1 MRLEK
6 GHRCDDLSMIRR
18 FGLASSQINGT
29 VRLSKFLIDGP
40 TTQQRQKAESVLLY
54 AEEKRS
60 V

>member
-1 MRLEK
+1 
-6 GHRCDDLSMIRR
+6 MIRR
-18 FGLASSQINGT
+18 FGLASSALGGT

-54 AEEKRS
+54 AEEERS